1 MGSTHRDVLRAI
13 VLARILTRHFLAR
26 LRYSITLWS
35 IVAGCIGIASIL
47 LIAPWG
53 CTPKSNEAAVPLSG
67 RTIRVRLLQSQ
78 DQVILK
84 PAGPFIFRASAGEQ
98 QMNVA
103 AGTVIPIR
111 LTDQGWLAGNMNL
124 GKGVLTLRA
133 AVEGQLRIN
142 DRNYRGQYRL
152 LPLDATRFDV
162 INDVEL
168 DDYLKSVLSKELYA
182 NWQEETYKAQA
193 IAARTYALYEKYSRS
208 EERTFDLHADVR
220 SQAYGGMDSETPK
233 SRKAV
238 EETAGI
244 VLAIGSDGNERI
256 FKSYFSSTCGGV
268 TQSVSVFNEPPQ
280 QALSEQYV
288 GTLCSASPKYT
299 WGPIVVGKDELS
311 QRIKKWFIN
320 RQRPQIP
327 ATPIRAID
335 IEIRNRFGRP
345 LRFGVIDAKGMRFS
359 LMAEELRWAVNTD
372 CPDAQ
377 KMPSSFV
384 ENIINDYDKIHFI
397 GGRGLGHGVGMCQY
411 CAEARAKAGM
421 RHEDILLAAYPGA
434 RLLRAY

>member
-1 MGSTHRDVLRAI
+1 MGSAQRDFRRAI
-13 VLARILTRHFLAR
+13 ALARILTRHFVAR
-26 LRYSITLWS
+26 LRYSVTLWS
-35 IVAGCIGIASIL
+35 ILAGVIGISTIL
-47 LIAPWG
+47 IIAPWG
-53 CTPKSNEAAVPLSG
+53 CTPKTNEAAIPLSG
-67 RTIRVRLLQSQ
+67 RTIRVRLLQAQ
-78 DQVILK
+78 DQITLK
-84 PAGPFIFRASAGEQ
+84 PAAPFIYRADSGERQ
-98 QMNVA
+98 VNVA
-103 AGTVIPIR
+103 AGTQIPLR
-111 LTDQGWLAGNMNL
+111 LTDTGWLAGNLNL
-124 GKGVLTLRA
+124 GKGVLTLRPT
-133 AVEGQLRIN
+133 VEGQLRIN

-152 LPLDATRFDV
+152 LPLEGNKFDV
-162 INDVEL
+162 INDVDL

-193 IAARTYALYEKYSRS
+193 IAARTYALYEKYARS

-220 SQAYGGMDSETPK
+220 SQAYGGLDSETQK

-244 VLAIGSDGNERI
+244 VLATGSDGNERI
-256 FKSYFSSTCGGV
+256 FKAYFSSTCGGV
-268 TQSVSVFNEPPQ
+268 TQASTVFNDPYLQP
-280 QALSEQYV
+280 LSEQYV

-299 WGPIVVGKDELS
+299 WGPIVIAKDELS
-311 QRIKKWFIN
+311 QHIKKWFIN

-327 ATPIRAID
+327 ALPIRAID

-345 LRFGVIDAKGMRFS
+345 MRFGVIDARGMRFS

-372 CPDAQ
+372 APENQ

>member
-1 MGSTHRDVLRAI
+1 MGSAQRDFRRAI

-35 IVAGCIGIASIL
+35 LLAGVIGISSIL
-47 LIAPWG
+47 IIAPWG
-53 CTPKSNEAAVPLSG
+53 CTPKSNEAAIPLSG
-67 RTIRVRLLQSQ
+67 RTVRVRLLQAQ
-78 DQVILK
+78 DQVTLK
-84 PAGPFIFRASAGEQ
+84 PAGPFIYRADTGER
-98 QMNVA
+98 QMNVG

-124 GKGVLTLRA
+124 GRGVLTLRPT
-133 AVEGQLRIN
+133 VEGQLRVN

-152 LPLDATRFDV
+152 LPLEANKFDV

-168 DDYLKSVLSKELYA
+168 DDYLKSVLSRELYA

-208 EERTFDLHADVR
+208 EERSFDLHSDVR

-244 VLAIGSDGNERI
+244 VLAVGSDGNERI
-256 FKSYFSSTCGGV
+256 FKAYFSSTCGGV
-268 TQSVSVFNEPPQ
+268 TQSVTVFNEPLQ

-288 GTLCSASPKYT
+288 GTLCSASPKYS

-311 QRIKKWFIN
+311 QRIKKWFAN
-320 RQRPQIP
+320 RQRTP
-327 ATPIRAID
+327 APALPIRAID

-345 LRFGVIDAKGMRFS
+345 MRFGVIDAKGMRFS

-372 CPDAQ
+372 CPDNQ

-397 GGRGLGHGVGMCQY
+397 GGRGFGHGVGMCQW